1 MRKHDVLISDTARRQ
16 LNDLPE
22 KQRERVRAALFGLAD
37 DPFRPRPKAD
47 IKPLR
52 GPNRNYYRLRIGE
65 YRAIYVVEGDKVL
78 VAKILARSKAYDW
91 LD

>member
-1 MRKHDVLISDTARRQ
+1 LRKHEVLLSETARRQ

-22 KQRERVRAALFGLAD
+22 KQRERVRASLAELAD

-47 IKPLR
+47 IKALR
-52 GPNRNYYRLRIGE
+52 GPNRNYHRQRIGD
-65 YRAIYVVEGDKVL
+65 YRAIYVVEGDKIL
-78 VAKILARSKAYDW
+78 VAKILARRKAYAW